1 MQRWVTEFASIRQW
15 QRGSERAPHK
25 PLLLLFALGRLQQTG
40 TSATRFADAEL
51 DLKRLLDDFGPPRP
65 SSPAYPFHYLRSD
78 GFWSVATHDNS
89 DPGASL
95 TALRASQATGRL
107 SETLEQDAAS
117 HPALIPQ
124 LARLL
129 LAANWPP
136 TLHTDILDSVGIEVD
151 AVVGGSDL
159 RRPARRRRDPK
170 FRDRV
175 LVAYEY
181 RCAFC
186 GYDGR
191 LAGDTVALEAAHVQ
205 WHSSDGPDSV
215 ENALC
220 LCSLHHKL
228 LDLGVMGITPD
239 HEVAVSTRFVGQ
251 GGVAEVMVL
260 DLVGRPIRAPQPGEP
275 KVVDEFIS
283 WHETQVFRSPAR
295 LTP

>member
-25 PLLLLFALGRLQQTG
+25 PLLLLFVLGRLQQTG

-51 DLKRLLDDFGPPRP
+51 DLKRLLNDFGPPRP
-65 SSPAYPFHYLRSD
+65 SSPAYPFHHLRSD
-78 GFWSVATHDNS
+78 GFWSVTTHDGS

-151 AVVGGSDL
+151 AVVGDSDL

-239 HEVAVSTRFVGQ
+239 HEVTVSTRFVGQ

-260 DLVGRPIRAPQPGEP
+260 DLVGRPIRSPQLGEP
-275 KVVDEFIS
+275 KVVDEFIG